1 MRFGVGLGL
10 DLGSGPGLGLGFG
23 LGVGLGEGF
32 GYLARSSALETAKR
46 NRWASASSLR
56 GKQLGLR

>member
-10 DLGSGPGLGLGFG
+10 ELGSGPGLGFG

-32 GYLARSSALETAKR
+32 GYLARSRALDTAKR